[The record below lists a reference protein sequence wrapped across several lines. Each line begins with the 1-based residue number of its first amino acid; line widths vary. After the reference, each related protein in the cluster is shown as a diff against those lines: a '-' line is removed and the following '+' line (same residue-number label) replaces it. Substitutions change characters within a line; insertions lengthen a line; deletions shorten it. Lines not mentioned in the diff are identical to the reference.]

1 MVALTGSSTL
11 YLTENSYSLMRK
23 KKMPWQSTSSSGM
36 QEMFVLF
43 TNVNKVQSSILIGEN
58 AAILSLM

>member
-1 MVALTGSSTL
+1 
-11 YLTENSYSLMRK
+11 
-23 KKMPWQSTSSSGM
+23 MPWQSTSSSGM